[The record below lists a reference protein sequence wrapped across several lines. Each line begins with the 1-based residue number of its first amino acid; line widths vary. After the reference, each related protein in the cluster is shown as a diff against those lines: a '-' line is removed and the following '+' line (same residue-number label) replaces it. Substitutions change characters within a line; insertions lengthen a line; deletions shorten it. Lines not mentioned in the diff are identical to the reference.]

1 MHSYSSIYRDENNL
15 FNVEDIHC
23 CFSKSSLLYDFML
36 NDDRLM
42 YCLEENFNQL
52 VENNSE
58 SLKDAFW
65 YFMENEYSRDKD
77 EYFEIKKNY
86 FKKLGLNLVEVKNM
100 DFPEIVDWI
109 KKILTKKVIFNFEII
124 EEPFKT
130 INVLIDY
137 ILNRKTVESDYKI
150 SIEGEYILDTWRII
164 GRTEISEENEIDIQN
179 KDKIDYNYL
188 SDFTKKD
195 LYILKDDKISISSII
210 KNEIEEEIRGNNFFV
225 NFLYIEND
233 PISYDELENM
243 IVLCDVSFYQIAEV
257 WQKYL
262 YESIKLFKE
271 GKFQTAFLV
280 GFSAM
285 DSLIEFILY
294 RLQKYI
300 ESLKI
305 NPNILIGSFND
316 LLELENDN
324 KRTFIKSK
332 FENKEDYFW
341 YLQYI
346 QLLNHSRRLIDE
358 KFKQILKIIVYNF
371 DFENKDTM
379 FVENTIYSK
388 LKDSLIK
395 LEKIRNQLAHGDK
408 VVLENENGEQYSLE
422 NNRTAYIKLYGELIL
437 CFANIISLING
448 IEK

>member
-1 MHSYSSIYRDENNL
+1 M

-23 CFSKSSLLYDFML
+23 CVSKSSLLYDFML
-36 NDDRLM
+36 NDDRLKD
-42 YCLEENFNQL
+42 CLEENFNQL
-52 VENNSE
+52 VENHLE

-65 YFMENEYSRDKD
+65 YFMENEESQDKN
-77 EYFEIKKNY
+77 EYFEIKKKY
-86 FKKLGLNLVEVKNM
+86 FKKIGLNLVAVKKM
-100 DFPEIVDWI
+100 ELPEIVDWI
-109 KKILTKKVIFNFEII
+109 KKILIKKVIFDFEII
-124 EEPFKT
+124 EKPFET
-130 INVLIDY
+130 MNVLIDY
-137 ILNRKTVESDYKI
+137 ILNKKTVESDYKI
-150 SIEGEYILDTWRII
+150 SIEGEDILDSWRII
-164 GRTEISEENEIDIQN
+164 GRTEISEENEREIEHQE
-179 KDKIDYNYL
+179 KIDYNYL

-195 LYILKDDKISISSII
+195 LYILNDNKKSISSILTN
-210 KNEIEEEIRGNNFFV
+210 KIEEEIRGNNFFV
-225 NFLYIEND
+225 NFLYTRND

-243 IVLCDVSFYQIAEV
+243 IVLCDVSFYQIEEV

-294 RLQKYI
+294 RFQKYI

-358 KFKQILKIIVYNF
+358 KFKQILTIIVYNF

-408 VVLENENGEQYSLE
+408 VVLKNENGEQYLLE
-422 NNRTAYIKLYGELIL
+422 NNGTVYIKLYGELIL